1 MTKVQEYLDQAF
13 KYISAIPVSGEQ
25 VEIMARARELLRMAY
40 AEGKGEG
47 EEATDN
53 GR

>member
-1 MTKVQEYLDQAF
+1 MTKMQEYLDQAF

-40 AEGKGEG
+40 AE
-47 EEATDN
+47 A
-53 GR
+53 GRDAAEVKKDG